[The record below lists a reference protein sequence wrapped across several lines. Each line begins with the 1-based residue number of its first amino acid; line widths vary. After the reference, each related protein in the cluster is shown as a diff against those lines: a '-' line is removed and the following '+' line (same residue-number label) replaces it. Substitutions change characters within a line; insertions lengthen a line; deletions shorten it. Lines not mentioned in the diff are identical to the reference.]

1 MAVEVEW
8 PGARVVLGEERR
20 LGALLELLA
29 ARRAALHVL
38 ERDESPGFDS
48 PHGHARVTVS
58 ERVGKMW
65 NPLSRF
71 RGASAPPLLTNQQTH
86 RHRDMAVSSAF
97 RFCVWWCRV
106 VVVVVVVR

>member
-38 ERDESPGFDS
+38 ERDESPGFD
-48 PHGHARVTVS
+48 
-58 ERVGKMW
+58 
-65 NPLSRF
+65 
-71 RGASAPPLLTNQQTH
+71 
-86 RHRDMAVSSAF
+86 
-97 RFCVWWCRV
+97 
-106 VVVVVVVR
+106 